1 MDSWTLGLFDDLVTT
16 AFEEISAGTELILP
30 ANEVRFQEH
39 PMMQKLLHNGAKT
52 IPVPVESVVSD
63 RVPTM
68 IASATAA
75 VAWLNH
81 KEVDASL

>member
-1 MDSWTLGLFDDLVTT
+1 
-16 AFEEISAGTELILP
+16 
-30 ANEVRFQEH
+30 
-39 PMMQKLLHNGAKT
+39 MMQKLLHNGAKT